1 MALTGKGFFVWQIPH
16 CENGD
21 VNAIANLAQQS
32 SLTHVLIKVADN
44 VHSYNVTSGGV
55 DLAAPLVQAL
65 RTRGIQPWGWHYIY
79 GDDPIG
85 EANKAN
91 QRIDQLNLDGYVLDV
106 ETQYKDPGKAR
117 AAEQFMDRLRSA
129 HPSLPVALC
138 SYRFPTLHPQIP
150 WREFL
155 DGCNY
160 NMPQVYW
167 QNSHNPGDQLRR
179 SVSEFQ
185 NLAPFR
191 PVIPVGSAY
200 KAGNWYPTAAEM
212 VEFLRTAQSL
222 NLSAANFWEWSDCRA
237 YLPEAWT
244 AIHDYSWSGEP
255 APQDIAQQ
263 LIAAM
268 NKRNP
273 DQATGLYT
281 PTAVH
286 VTSARTVSGAA
297 AIRAWYHSLFNQ
309 ILPNGVFILV
319 NFTGSGSYRHFTWTA
334 TSSAGSVKNGS
345 DTLGLMNGKI
355 AYHYSSFTVSK

>member
-1 MALTGKGFFVWQIPH
+1 MALTGKGFFVWQIPN

-21 VNAIANLAQQS
+21 TAAIASLAQQA
-32 SLTHVLIKVADN
+32 SLSHVLIKVADN
-44 VHSYNVTSGGV
+44 VHSYNVTSAGV

-79 GDDPIG
+79 GDDPLG
-85 EANKAN
+85 EADKAN
-91 QRIDQLNLDGYVLDV
+91 QRISQLGLDGYVLDV

-129 HPSLPVALC
+129 HPNLPVALC
-138 SYRFPTLHPQIP
+138 SYRFPSLHPQIP
-150 WREFL
+150 WRQFL

-167 QNSHNPGDQLRR
+167 QNAHNPGDQLRR

-191 PVIPVGSAY
+191 PVLPVGSAY
-200 KAGNWYPTAAEM
+200 KAGSWAASPAEV

-222 NLSAANFWEWSDCRA
+222 NLSAANFWEWADCRT
-237 YLPEAWT
+237 YIPEAWD
-244 AIHDYSWSGEP
+244 AIRDYNWSGAP
-255 APQDIAQQ
+255 APQDITQQ
-263 LIAAM
+263 LIAAL
-268 NKRNP
+268 NKRSV
-273 DQATGLYT
+273 DQAAALYT

-286 VTSARTVSGAA
+286 ITSARTVQGSA
-297 AIRAWYHSLFNQ
+297 AIRAWYHNLLTQ
-309 ILPNGVFILV
+309 ILPNAAFTLV
-319 NFTGSGSYRHFTWTA
+319 NFTGSGSSRHFTWTA

-345 DTLGLMNGKI
+345 DTLGIMNGKI
-355 AYHYSSFTVSK
+355 AYHYSSFKVT